1 MDYQPISNLFFNLK
15 NLVDFKQKRLDL
27 VVGVVTQIIKKELNK
42 DVFLI
47 KNKVIYI
54 KTNPLIKNQILI
66 KKDLILE
73 QINNKLNIK
82 DKVVDIK

>member
-82 DKVVDIK
+82 DKVIDIK

>member
-82 DKVVDIK
+82 DKIIDIK